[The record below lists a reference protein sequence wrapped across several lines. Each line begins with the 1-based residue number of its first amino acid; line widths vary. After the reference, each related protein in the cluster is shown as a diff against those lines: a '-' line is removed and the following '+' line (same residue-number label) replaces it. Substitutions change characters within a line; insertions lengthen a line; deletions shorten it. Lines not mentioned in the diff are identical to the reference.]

1 MSNLLPDTQKNAL
14 LRLYRMR
21 VFTLLFLGIAGVLAG
36 SIILIVPSVR
46 LSESIN
52 HSLTEKRALL
62 AGRETTNIQA
72 SLLKTVATI
81 NARLNMFTNNGPES
95 IVVGRFIDPVLSVKT
110 TGVHI
115 SQFKYSI
122 PLDKKQVAN
131 IQISGT
137 TSARQSL
144 LEYADALRAL
154 PHVSEVVVPLTSFI
168 KDQNSPFVIT
178 AALDLK

>member
-81 NARLNMFTNNGPES
+81 NARLNMFTNKGPES
-95 IVVGRFIDPVLSVKT
+95 IVVGSFID
-110 TGVHI
+110 
-115 SQFKYSI
+115 
-122 PLDKKQVAN
+122 
-131 IQISGT
+131 
-137 TSARQSL
+137 
-144 LEYADALRAL
+144 
-154 PHVSEVVVPLTSFI
+154 
-168 KDQNSPFVIT
+168 
-178 AALDLK
+178 